1 MNRSGG
7 GDRPGPTG
15 GMELPPDG
23 VPARLRD
30 YVGPDQYEYGEL
42 APLRMMGR
50 AAFEAM
56 LARPEMADVPERVKR
71 ALMDWDW
78 ETEDR
83 ARTERLAYLRAQ
95 GVISPDT
102 G

>member
-15 GMELPPDG
+15 GMEMPPG
-23 VPARLRD
+23 IPVRLRD

-56 LARPEMADVPERVKR
+56 LARPGMADVPQRVKR
-71 ALMDWDW
+71 DLMDWDW
-78 ETEDR
+78 EREDR
-83 ARTERLAYLRAQ
+83 ERAEDFARLRAQ
-95 GVISPDT
+95 GVIPPDT